1 MKSKKIAFFL
11 PSLWGGGAEKVAS
24 KLANKLSKIDSL
36 SVDIICL
43 ENGIKYDISEKINHY
58 TLSNLNYTDSIYKKF
73 LFFPF
78 QLLKLL
84 KIFKKRKYYTVINFL
99 NRPLSFI
106 FVYSLF

>member
-1 MKSKKIAFFL
+1 MTSRKIAFLL

-24 KLANKLSKIDSL
+24 KLTNKLSKIDNL

-43 ENGIKYDISEKINHY
+43 EGGIKYDLSEKINYH

-78 QLLKLL
+78 QFSKLL
-84 KIFKKRKYYTVINFL
+84 L
-99 NRPLSFI
+99 MLMLPL
-106 FVYSLF
+106 LHLP